1 MSRMIQKTM
10 TQGEVL
16 DRFERE
22 YQRFHRLTENRVREC
37 QSLLRQLGDHANKPV
52 HEIEPNDFRSFF
64 TFLNEQDFKITTI
77 AKKLNLLKPFFRWA
91 WEVGIVDADTYMR
104 IQSVSPPRGSSI
116 PQRPRP
122 YSKKELAQ
130 FRVEL
135 DQRWPKA
142 SEMRWKRYHNG
153 KTHFRK
159 VQPEMMRVQIEA
171 IVALALHCGLRH
183 SEIFSASIDDVHY
196 DNAYVVV
203 RKGKGGKYREV
214 PHTATSREA
223 IKAWLE
229 MRETLFRR
237 AKKGRHD
244 KLWLSLAYNR
254 VRLHPMSEARFEE
267 LMRTIGN
274 WELHRF
280 RHTCGT
286 EWLRAIKRLEVVQK
300 LLGHA
305 QISQTLTYAQLV
317 NTDVLTEVGNHE
329 DAFEE
334 AVA

>member
-1 MSRMIQKTM
+1 M
-10 TQGEVL
+10 TQDEVL

-22 YQRFHRLTENRVREC
+22 YQRFHRLTENRVREG
-37 QSLLRQLGDHANKPV
+37 QSLLRQLGDHAGKPV
-52 HEIEPNDFRSFF
+52 HEVNPDEFRAFF
-64 TFLNEQDFKITTI
+64 SFLNEQDFAITTI

-91 WEVGIVDADTYMR
+91 WEVGVVDADTYMR
-104 IQSVSPPRGSSI
+104 IKSIAPPRGSST

-122 YSKKELAQ
+122 YSKKELAR

-135 DQRWPKA
+135 DERWPRVPQRLWL
-142 SEMRWKRYHNG
+142 RWRNG
-153 KTHFRK
+153 TSHFRK
-159 VQPEMMRVQIEA
+159 VQPEMMRLQIEA

-183 SEIFSASIDDVHY
+183 NEIFSASIEDVHY

-203 RKGKGGKYREV
+203 REGKGGKYREV

-223 IKAWLE
+223 VKAWLE
-229 MRETLFRR
+229 IREELFRR

-254 VRLHPMSEARFEE
+254 VRLKPMSEDRFEE

-274 WELHRF
+274 WQLHRF

-305 QISQTLTYAQLV
+305 NINQTLTYAQLV
-317 NTDVLTEVGNHE
+317 NTDVLAEVAKHE
-329 DAFEE
+329 DTFEE